1 MDVVDVIVG
10 NKVIAENEPLVTAQ
24 APDDLGFFSKF
35 TSDLSIFKASW
46 FLLASEIANG
56 KTIKILQID

>member
-1 MDVVDVIVG
+1 MLDNLKNNTDVDVVDVIVG

-35 TSDLSIFKASW
+35 TSDLSIFKAS
-46 FLLASEIANG
+46 
-56 KTIKILQID
+56 

>member
-24 APDDLGFFSKF
+24 APDDLG
-35 TSDLSIFKASW
+35 IFQSLLPICP
-46 FLLASEIANG
+46 FLKHRDFYWLD
-56 KTIKILQID
+56 K